1 MLCSALSLGYSVINP
16 LPCLQCPH
24 IKTASRGNNMKT
36 LPPLILGLG
45 LLSSLASGAPGVLDK
60 LTNTLQSVAKNTNQV
75 NTALGCSTGNLQKI
89 YAFTFVYLAMCR

>member
-1 MLCSALSLGYSVINP
+1 MFAPQPWLQRYQP

-24 IKTASRGNNMKT
+24 IKTGPRADNMKT
-36 LPPLILGLG
+36 LTLILGLG

-60 LTNTLQSVAKNTNQV
+60 LTNTLQSVAKNANQV

-89 YAFTFVYLAMCR
+89 YAFTFVHWQCT